1 MTKEAIELEI
11 KKLNQKIRISKLRI
25 SDYRN
30 KIKKLEEG
38 YSKSNNLNKSFHGY
52 IDSYYSSIVSQI
64 QRLDRD
70 SAFGSYYSSKINS
83 IFKGKE
89 MIEIESAISKGK
101 KDIIRQIDDC
111 EAQIIYENRNIQQY
125 KTMIQEYQKQL
136 MTLE

>member
-11 KKLNQKIRISKLRI
+11 KKLNQKIRISKSRI

-38 YSKSNNLNKSFHGY
+38 YSKSNKLNKSFHGY
-52 IDSYYSSIVSQI
+52 IDNYYSSVFSRI

-70 SAFGSYYSSKINS
+70 SVFGSYYSSKINS

-89 MIEIESAISKGK
+89 MTEIESAISKGK

-111 EAQIIYENRNIQQY
+111 ETQINYENRNIQQY
-125 KTMIQEYQKQL
+125 KARIQEYQKQL
-136 MTLE
+136 MIFE

>member
-70 SAFGSYYSSKINS
+70 SAFGSYYTSKINS

-125 KTMIQEYQKQL
+125 KTIIQEYQKQL